1 MVQTRNRDG
10 MFARYLKVIIKR
22 CHGETN
28 SSKKGSSRR
37 NFVSRSLSAETNPRD
52 KIRNSIHLKINCIR
66 YFLTITSSNRV
77 LRIVLKETRSS
88 IFNVI

>member
-10 MFARYLKVIIKR
+10 MFARYLKMIIKR

-37 NFVSRSLSAETNPRD
+37 NFVSRSLSAETNPP
-52 KIRNSIHLKINCIR
+52 RNSIHLRINYIR
-66 YFLTITSSNRV
+66 YFLTIMSSNRT
-77 LRIVLKETRSS
+77 LRIVLKEENE
-88 IFNVI
+88 IFNL